1 VTLKGFKVGL
11 PKEKKTMKK
20 TLRGKPLCNNDIRLI
35 QEKVVH
41 KTWKEKNLYVCGHHP
56 SSLQKLFW

>member
-11 PKEKKTMKK
+11 PKTKKKETTKK
-20 TLRGKPLCNNDIRLI
+20 TLRGKPLCNNDMKLI

-41 KTWKEKNLYVCGHHP
+41 KRWKEKKFYVYGHHP
-56 SSLQKLFW
+56 SSL